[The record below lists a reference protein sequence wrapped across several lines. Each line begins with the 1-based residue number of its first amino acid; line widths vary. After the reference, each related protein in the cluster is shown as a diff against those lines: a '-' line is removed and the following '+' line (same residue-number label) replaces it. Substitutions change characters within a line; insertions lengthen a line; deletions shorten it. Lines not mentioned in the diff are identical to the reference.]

1 MASRAPD
8 TASEPKPAPDEG
20 IAIAAVPAPAEVQQ
34 APEPLPDRQQS
45 LAAALS
51 SCERENAIVGLFCK
65 ERARLQYCDGQWGAA
80 PQCPVG
86 VASNNTR

>member
-1 MASRAPD
+1 MA
-8 TASEPKPAPDEG
+8 
-20 IAIAAVPAPAEVQQ
+20 AAVPAPQEVRD
-34 APEPLPDRQQS
+34 APEPVPDRQQL

-51 SCERENAIVGLFCK
+51 RCERENAVVGLFCK
-65 ERARLQYCDGQWGAA
+65 ERARLQYCDGQWGAT